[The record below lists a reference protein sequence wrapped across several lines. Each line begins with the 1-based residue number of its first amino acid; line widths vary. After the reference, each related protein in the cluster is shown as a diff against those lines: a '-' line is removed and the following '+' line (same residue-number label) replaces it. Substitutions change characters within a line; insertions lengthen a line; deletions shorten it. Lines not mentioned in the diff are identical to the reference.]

1 MTTVPAIECRRA
13 RGCLFYFVA
22 LTADADVPRR
32 ELERRAVGRLVEA
45 AFGPDAVFGHR
56 TSGAPFVV
64 GSPAAVSVSHSARC
78 CLLAVDPFGRPIGVD
93 VEHWRPQLLRVAPRV
108 LMPDELSRYAASQR
122 SLLMAWAAKEAVFKA
137 AGDPSLTI
145 SVIRVDLDNMS
156 ASTPDERRFRLS
168 FARRFPTA
176 CAIARPAAGGG
187 IRP

>member
-1 MTTVPAIECRRA
+1 MNTVPAIECRRA

-22 LTADADVPRR
+22 ITAADMPRR
-32 ELERRAVGRLVEA
+32 QLERRAVGRLVEA
-45 AFGPDAVFGHR
+45 AFGHDAVLGHR
-56 TSGAPFVV
+56 HSGAPFVV

-78 CLLAVDPFGRPIGVD
+78 CLLAVDQSGRPIGVD

-156 ASTPDERRFRLS
+156 ASTPDGRRFRLA
-168 FARRFPTA
+168 FARRFPTV
-176 CAIARPAAGGG
+176 CAIARPAVSG